1 MFIIKFP
8 TDRLGTVYCILAL
21 FDKAHL
27 VNLSLKLNGPDR
39 REKRKYK
46 RNVRSSLA
54 VKRFLTKSL
63 KVWKTLSSFGKLL
76 LDIYLF
82 ILKNYE
88 ITKDAKHCNSTK
100 YPSQILKDLWNRAM
114 LPAFS
119 QSSFI
124 LHYWYFHYYNYSFF
138 ITLCFM

>member
-1 MFIIKFP
+1 MVKDKDTDFLRELIQISTAFSFP
-8 TDRLGTVYCILAL
+8 FPLCFPFSFPYPFPFPFLAL

-63 KVWKTLSSFGKLL
+63 KV
-76 LDIYLF
+76 
-82 ILKNYE
+82 
-88 ITKDAKHCNSTK
+88 
-100 YPSQILKDLWNRAM
+100 
-114 LPAFS
+114 
-119 QSSFI
+119 
-124 LHYWYFHYYNYSFF
+124 
-138 ITLCFM
+138 